1 MTDSSWETTL
11 GVLASY
17 VVEGLRGAMQPGIE
31 LSAQGRFIY
40 ASGESEYPVAGLTYL
55 DGYSREETLR
65 WAAENALDGLQDGLA
80 HHTTEAWP
88 TDPAGKVAMPFA
100 EIHDSDLVWGY
111 GSAREPVISLPIVP
125 LSALDGGLTGR

>member
-1 MTDSSWETTL
+1 MTDSPWETTL

-65 WAAENALDGLQDGLA
+65 WAAEKALDDLQDGLS
-80 HHTTEAWP
+80 HHTTEPWP
-88 TDPAGKVAMPFA
+88 VDPAGKVVMPFA
-100 EIHDSDLVWGY
+100 EIRDCDLVWGY
-111 GSAREPVISLPIVP
+111 GSPREPVISLPRLP
-125 LSALDGGLTGR
+125 LTALTSR